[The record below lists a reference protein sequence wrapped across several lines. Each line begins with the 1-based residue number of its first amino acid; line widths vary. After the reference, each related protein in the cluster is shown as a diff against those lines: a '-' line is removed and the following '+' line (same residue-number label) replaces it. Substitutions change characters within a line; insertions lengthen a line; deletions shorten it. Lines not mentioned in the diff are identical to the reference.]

1 MRFKKL
7 SIENFGVYKGRQ
19 EFDLRVYPKNGSK
32 KQNIIVVKGPNGS
45 GKTTFFK
52 TISLALFGRLALG
65 TKISNKEYQEFIEA
79 RFHKN
84 RRTEGAAIKA
94 STSEVEL
101 TFEYVQSGKKKE
113 IQVSRK
119 WDRKATSFE
128 NLQILIDGE
137 YPKVQ
142 DIDYQTW
149 LNDLF
154 PAGLLHV
161 LCFDAED
168 MNELVRS
175 KNNDELKKVI
185 KRLLGLHLVNQLD
198 DDLSYYLRNNGDQ
211 SEYDTLKEQV
221 VVYQTQIDDLFDEI
235 KKKRDRQDELEN
247 EEKELTAKLSQ
258 LERELSSEGGDYAAR
273 RPLIKDRITQLDI
286 EIEVLEAKLRDLSSG
301 LLPFSFAPILSQKLN
316 ARLNNELDSHRKK
329 VASDYLEEKVNAIS
343 DELKKS
349 DLWKE
354 KSIDKSLSKKI
365 INEINS
371 LLKGGSEEESKE
383 IILHELSE
391 NDVLKVQQWIKES
404 SESVPDLALHISKD
418 LRNKKEERSEH
429 QEYLNRAPD
438 EDKLEPIFDKIRKVE
453 DSLAELRKE
462 NKVLSEEIGSIEF
475 KREQELREQEGVK
488 NKLYDVEKN
497 RRKFNMAQR
506 SKMVLEAYNEK
517 LTETQLQ
524 ELCKELVDCFNRIC
538 DKEQL
543 LSEAKINSKTF
554 DVTLIDRQGESVS
567 VDDFSMGESQ
577 IYGLALLWA
586 LRKISGYELPL
597 LIDTPVAR
605 LDDVHQNNF
614 INEFMPEVSDQV
626 LLFATNIEMSN
637 NVENRLQPAISQTY
651 DLAFDENLGHT
662 IVSGEGHRALK
673 EKAQL
678 NPT

>member
-1 MRFKKL
+1 MKFKKL
-7 SIENFGVYKGRQ
+7 SVENFGVYEGRH
-19 EFDLRVYPKNGSK
+19 EFDLQVYPKNGSQ
-32 KQNIIVVKGPNGS
+32 KQNLIIVKGPNGS

-79 RFHKN
+79 RFHKSRKTN
-84 RRTEGAAIKA
+84 GPEKKSIAR
-94 STSEVEL
+94 VDL

-113 IQVSRK
+113 IQVSRS
-119 WDRKATSFE
+119 WDKKKSSFE

-137 YPKVQ
+137 SPKVQ

-161 LCFDAED
+161 LCFNAED
-168 MNELVRS
+168 MNALVRA

-198 DDLSYYLRNNGDQ
+198 DDLSYYLRNSGGG
-211 SEYDTLKEQV
+211 SEYDVLKEEVVTYQV
-221 VVYQTQIDDLFDEI
+221 QIDDISNEI
-235 KKKRDRQDELEN
+235 KKKRDRQAEIETQ
-247 EEKELTAKLSQ
+247 EKELNAKLSQ

-273 RPLIKDRITQLDI
+273 RPLIKDRISQLDK
-286 EIEVLEAKLRDLSSG
+286 EIEGLEAKLRELSSG
-301 LLPFSFAPILSQKLN
+301 LLPFSFAPILSEKLN
-316 ARLNNELDSHRKK
+316 KRLKSELDAHRKK
-329 VASDYLEEKVNAIS
+329 IASDYLEEKVNSIS
-343 DELKKS
+343 EDLKNSK
-349 DLWKE
+349 LWDN
-354 KSIDKSLSKKI
+354 KSIDKSLSKDI
-365 INEINS
+365 IKEINS
-371 LLKGGSEEESKE
+371 LLKGDSKE
-383 IILHELSE
+383 DSTKVILHELSE

-418 LRNKKEERSEH
+418 LRSKKEERSEH

-438 EDKLEPIFDKIRKVE
+438 EDKLEPIFDKIRTVE
-453 DSLAELRKE
+453 DSLTTLRKE

-475 KREQELREQEGVK
+475 KKEQVVREQETVK
-488 NKLYDVEKN
+488 NKLHEVEKN
-497 RRKFNMAQR
+497 RRKFSMAQR
-506 SKMVLEAYNEK
+506 SKMVLEAYNKK
-517 LTETQLQ
+517 LTETQIQ

-543 LSEAKINSKTF
+543 LSDANIDSNTF
-554 DVTLIDRQGESVS
+554 DVTLIDKQGEVVS
-567 VDDFSMGESQ
+567 INDFSMGESQ

-605 LDDVHQNNF
+605 LDEVHQTNF
-614 INEFMPEVSDQV
+614 INEFLPEVSDQV

-637 NVENRLQPAISQTY
+637 NVEKRLQPATSQTY
-651 DLAFDENLGHT
+651 ELQFNEKRGRT
-662 IVSGEGHRALK
+662 VVSGEGHRALDK
-673 EKAQL
+673 QKQL
-678 NPT
+678 NPS

>member
-1 MRFKKL
+1 MKFKKL
-7 SIENFGVYKGRQ
+7 TIENFGVYEGRH
-19 EFDLRVYPKNGSK
+19 EFDLQVYPKNGSQ
-32 KQNIIVVKGPNGS
+32 KQNLIIVKGPNGS
-45 GKTTFFK
+45 GKTTFFR

-79 RFHKN
+79 RFHKS
-84 RRTEGAAIKA
+84 RKTDGHEKK
-94 STSEVEL
+94 STAEVEL

-113 IQVSRK
+113 IQVSRTWNK
-119 WDRKATSFE
+119 KADAFE

-137 YPKVQ
+137 TPKVQ

-154 PAGLLHV
+154 PAGLLNV

-168 MNELVRS
+168 MNALVRA

-198 DDLSYYLRNNGDQ
+198 DDLSYYLRNNGGGT
-211 SEYDTLKEQV
+211 EYDVLKEEV
-221 VVYQTQIDDLFDEI
+221 VTYQIEIDDISNEI
-235 KKKRDRQDELEN
+235 KKKRDRQVELEN
-247 EEKELTAKLSQ
+247 QEKELNAKLSQ

-273 RPLIKDRITQLDI
+273 RPLIKDRIAQLDE
-286 EIEVLEAKLRDLSSG
+286 EIEELEAKLRELSSG
-301 LLPFSFAPILSQKLN
+301 LLPFSFAPIISEKLN
-316 ARLNNELDSHRKK
+316 KRLKSELDSHRKK
-329 VASDYLEEKVNAIS
+329 IASDYLEEKVNSIS
-343 DELKKS
+343 EDLKNSK
-349 DLWKE
+349 LWEK
-354 KSIDKSLSKKI
+354 KSIDKSLSKDI
-365 INEINS
+365 IMEINS
-371 LLKGGSEEESKE
+371 LLKGDSETESKKV
-383 IILHELSE
+383 ILHELSE

-418 LRNKKEERSEH
+418 LRSKKEERSEH

-453 DSLAELRKE
+453 DSLTTLRKQ

-475 KREQELREQEGVK
+475 KKEQVVREQEAVK
-488 NKLYDVEKN
+488 NKLHEVEKN
-497 RRKFNMAQR
+497 RRKFSMAQR
-506 SKMVLEAYNEK
+506 SKIVLEAYNKK
-517 LTETQLQ
+517 LTETQIQ

-543 LSEAKINSKTF
+543 LSEANIDSNTF
-554 DVTLIDRQGESVS
+554 DVTLIDKQGEVVS
-567 VDDFSMGESQ
+567 INDFSMGESQ

-605 LDDVHQNNF
+605 LDEVHQSNF
-614 INEFMPEVSDQV
+614 INEFLPEVSDQV

-637 NVENRLQPAISQTY
+637 NVEKRLQPAVSQTY
-651 DLAFDENLGHT
+651 ELEFNEKRGHT
-662 IVSGEGHRALK
+662 VVSGEGHRALK
-673 EKAQL
+673 KQEQL
-678 NPT
+678 NPS